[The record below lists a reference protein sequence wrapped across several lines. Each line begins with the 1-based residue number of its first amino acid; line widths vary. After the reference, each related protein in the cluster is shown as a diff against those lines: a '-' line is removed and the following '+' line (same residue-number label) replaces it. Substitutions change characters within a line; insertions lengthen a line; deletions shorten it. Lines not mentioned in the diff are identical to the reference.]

1 MNWLMYLSWLAG
13 PTLQIVLLGCMVH
26 RKLHTVFPRFFSYIA
41 FQVVKS
47 GFLFFAARSS
57 SVVYFDAYWVGN
69 AISVVLTV
77 TVMDEILHKLFKEY
91 GGPQNLSSV
100 IFRWA
105 CGLLLLLA
113 IVTALSTQQ
122 ENADRVVSV
131 VLAFDRSV
139 RLMQCGL
146 ICLLLILCRFLRNCW
161 RQWVFGI
168 ALGFGIFASIELIL
182 VSFAMHYGN
191 NFGEMVSLL
200 KSLAYNSVTLVW
212 IFYLRQKRESIPEMQ
227 LATQLSVPI
236 AAWAESV
243 PGADR
248 DSFLAMV
255 EGAVEQV
262 LSRNPWPRPAR
273 DRSQVIG
280 RQPGPGENN

>member
-1 MNWLMYLSWLAG
+1 
-13 PTLQIVLLGCMVH
+13 
-26 RKLHTVFPRFFSYIA
+26 
-41 FQVVKS
+41 
-47 GFLFFAARSS
+47 
-57 SVVYFDAYWVGN
+57 
-69 AISVVLTV
+69 
-77 TVMDEILHKLFKEY
+77 
-91 GGPQNLSSV
+91 
-100 IFRWA
+100 
-105 CGLLLLLA
+105 
-113 IVTALSTQQ
+113 
-122 ENADRVVSV
+122 
-131 VLAFDRSV
+131 
-139 RLMQCGL
+139 MQCGL

-191 NFGEMVSLL
+191 NFGEIVSLL

-212 IFYLRQKRESIPEMQ
+212 IFYLRQTRESIPEMQ
-227 LATQLSVPI
+227 LAPQLSVPI
-236 AAWAESV
+236 AAWAESA

-262 LSRNPWPRPAR
+262 LSRNPWPRPTR

>member
-1 MNWLMYLSWLAG
+1 MNWLMYLSWFAG
-13 PTLQIVLLGCMVH
+13 PTLQILLLGCMVH
-26 RKLHTVFPRFFSYIA
+26 RKLHTVFPRFFSYIV
-41 FQVVKS
+41 FQIVKS
-47 GFLFFAARSS
+47 GFLFVAARYSDA
-57 SVVYFDAYWVGN
+57 VYFDAYWTGN
-69 AISVVLTV
+69 AISVILAV

-91 GGPQNLSSV
+91 GGAQNLGAV

-122 ENADRVVSV
+122 ESSDRVVSV

-146 ICLLLILCRFLRNCW
+146 VCLLLILCRFLKNCW

-182 VSFAMHYGN
+182 VSIAMRYGN
-191 NFGEMVSLL
+191 NFGEVVSLL
-200 KSLAYNSVTLVW
+200 KSAAYNSVTLIW
-212 IFYLRQKRESIPEMQ
+212 IFYLRQSRESIPEMQ
-227 LATQLSVPI
+227 LAPQLSSPI
-236 AAWAESV
+236 AALADSLPV
-243 PGADR
+243 PDR
-248 DSFLAMV
+248 DSFLNMV
-255 EGAVEQV
+255 ENAVDQV
-262 LSRNPWPRPAR
+262 LSRNPWPRPVR
-273 DRSQVIG
+273 DRSTIIG